1 MTAVITA
8 RARPQPHPSHVSHIP
23 PIHANPLPRT
33 LQALAAFDELK
44 GVLDALNRRVQLAEA
59 DEEKRQEALQQRRA
73 GSHKWL
79 ARPHH
84 YRATTQLTSTLDSLA
99 CVHGIS

>member
-1 MTAVITA
+1 MTHLLLLDSI
-8 RARPQPHPSHVSHIP
+8 PFESH
-23 PIHANPLPRT
+23 PRT

-73 GSHKWL
+73 GSHKRWAWPPL
-79 ARPHH
+79 EPRPH
-84 YRATTQLTSTLDSLA
+84 
-99 CVHGIS
+99 